1 MELKC
6 SWLGLFGLAAT
17 FSLTAC
23 GGSDSTGAKT
33 PEDTSDKGTYATFDD
48 LPGCG
53 KKLADE
59 IYTVKEDG
67 ASYICNADEKDWIE
81 VVASAKKLPTCNA
94 KKEGLIYYVDADEEY
109 VVCNE
114 SGEWGS
120 LDATA
125 DTGETKEAS
134 SSSKKDEEIVDGSSS
149 SVKGETVTESSSSVA
164 GENNGNGSEVVETQ
178 SSSSVAT
185 GSDESEVIQKYVV
198 RYDTIAG
205 TVVKTDTLKLHQTV
219 VVMDT
224 TYVTVTVTKTDEK
237 TGKAVVEQQLM
248 PSVSAQKFTGEP
260 DCANAMF
267 CGKQGDERVET
278 GLATNDYYGWWYAYT
293 DSGENG
299 DSEIK
304 WPHGLDAND
313 YFVPPSVLAT
323 AGIKGKVNF
332 GSAYEHP
339 YVGVGFNLVDDK
351 GTGGNISGWDGMC
364 VIYYA
369 LNPMYLEIQPQD
381 DKNVTGYNNPKAIL
395 PASVDGANMIADI
408 DWGYFVQEDGWGKEV
423 STSTVLKKARAI
435 AFKLTGE
442 PGSSNTFIIYAVGK
456 KGTCSTKTVVEPP
469 VVKAVD
475 VLGGMGDF
483 IGGTGK
489 VQGELSTGSALIAYS
504 YAWAVDEFD
513 EVWDSAGTVK
523 IITNKTK
530 NKVLEFY
537 PFAHATCDESWH
549 LQLKKNITLEK
560 GYSYQI
566 LLNGYDYG
574 THLEVPV
581 GLQDADD
588 YTMITDKPNSWNTE
602 DGTWESTPYKHCSAD
617 QTARL
622 YVNGCIEPDAGFAI
636 ESIKVMK
643 TPASCN

>member
-1 MELKC
+1 MNLKRC
-6 SWLGLFGLAAT
+6 SLSLAGLTASFALV
-17 FSLTAC
+17 AC

-33 PEDTSDKGTYATFDD
+33 SEDNTDKGAIATFDD

-53 KKLADE
+53 KKSADE
-59 IYTVKEDG
+59 VYTVKEDG
-67 ASYICNADEKDWIE
+67 ASYICNAEEKDWIE
-81 VVASAKKLPTCNA
+81 IVASAKKLPACNA

-120 LDATA
+120 L
-125 DTGETKEAS
+125 GESDVSGKTNEEVS
-134 SSSKKDEEIVDGSSS
+134 SSSKKDDAVEGSSS
-149 SVKGETVTESSSSVA
+149 SVNNEDVVVSSSSA
-164 GENNGNGSEVVETQ
+164 AEDNNGSEVVETQ

-185 GSDESEVIQKYVV
+185 GNDEPEVIQKYVV

-224 TYVTVTVTKTDEK
+224 TYVTVTVTKKDET
-237 TGKAVVEQQLM
+237 TGKEVVEQQLM
-248 PSVSAQKFTGEP
+248 PSVNAQKFTGEP
-260 DCANAMF
+260 DCGNAMF

-293 DSGENG
+293 DSGEDG
-299 DSEIK
+299 DSKIT
-304 WPHGLDAND
+304 WPHGLDANG

-332 GSAYEHP
+332 GSAYDYP
-339 YVGVGFNLVDDK
+339 YVGVGFNLVDDQ
-351 GTGGNISGWDGMC
+351 GTGGNISSWDGLC

-369 LNPMYLEIQPQD
+369 LNPMYLEIQPEN
-381 DKNVTGYNNPKAIL
+381 DKNVTAYNNPKAIL
-395 PASVDGANMIADI
+395 PASVNGENMIADV

-423 STSTVLKKARAI
+423 STATVLKKARAI
-435 AFKLTGE
+435 AFKLMGE
-442 PGSSNTFIIYAVGK
+442 PGSSNTFIIYAIGK
-456 KGTCSTKTVVEPP
+456 KGTCSTKTVVDPP

-489 VQGELSTGSALIAYS
+489 VQGELSSGNALIAYS
-504 YAWAVDEFD
+504 YAWAVDAYE
-513 EVWDSAGTVK
+513 EIWDSAGTVK
-523 IITNKTK
+523 IITNETK

-566 LLNGYDYG
+566 ILNGYDYG
-574 THLEVPV
+574 THLDVPV
-581 GLQDADD
+581 GLQDADE
-588 YTMITDKPNSWNTE
+588 YTMITDAPNSWNTK
-602 DGTWESTPYKHCSAD
+602 DGAWESTPYKHCSAN